1 MENKKQTKSFKS
13 PMSKREANYII
24 CFSIGFIKAT
34 LTEVDDLDKYKKGLK
49 SNFNFV

>member
-24 CFSIGFIKAT
+24 YFSIGFIKAT
-34 LTEVDDLDKYKKGLK
+34 LTQVDGFDRYRKDLK
-49 SNFNFV
+49 NFNFV